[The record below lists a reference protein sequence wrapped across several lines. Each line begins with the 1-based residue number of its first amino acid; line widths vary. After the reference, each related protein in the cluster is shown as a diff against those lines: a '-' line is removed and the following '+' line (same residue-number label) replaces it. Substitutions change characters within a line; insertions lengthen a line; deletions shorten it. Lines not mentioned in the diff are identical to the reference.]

1 MTIRNAQ
8 ESDLSAIAGIHKAQ
22 FESHF
27 LGQYSTTLLACFYRS
42 FLGKN
47 LSFLVHETANTV
59 DGFVLGGESAGLGSC
74 RMTFVRKNLLRC
86 LGESLLRPRLWR
98 DAAQRAIGLLHF
110 PRRAETPADNKSQAG
125 PKMEI
130 LSIAVSKDTMG
141 KGVGAALIVAFEK
154 SIQASHV
161 EHYDLVVVKENRRAS
176 RFYEKSGFQVIE
188 DDGLR
193 LFLRKTLK
201 SPGT

>member
-1 MTIRNAQ
+1 
-8 ESDLSAIAGIHKAQ
+8 
-22 FESHF
+22 
-27 LGQYSTTLLACFYRS
+27 
-42 FLGKN
+42 
-47 LSFLVHETANTV
+47 
-59 DGFVLGGESAGLGSC
+59 
-74 RMTFVRKNLLRC
+74 
-86 LGESLLRPRLWR
+86 LWR
-98 DAAQRAIGLLHF
+98 DAAQRAIGNLHF
-110 PRRAETPADNKSQAG
+110 PRRAAMPADNKSQTD

-141 KGVGAALIVAFEK
+141 KGVGAALIEAFEK

-193 LFLRKTLK
+193 LCLRKTLK
-201 SPGT
+201 SPGA